1 MDGKLPRTL
10 TKQYWPSGYRL
21 SEADNKEIFDTA
33 IAPQLLSGAAM
44 HAKPILV
51 IVGSQTGAGKASL
64 TTNIMDLLDKRGGAA
79 HINMDFF
86 IPYHPYANRLRSDH
100 PAVADAY
107 LRPDGDR
114 WWTAA
119 QEYVIQKRVNA
130 LVESAMLTPTEFEDM
145 VRKFDAAGYRVE
157 VALMAVAP
165 ALSRLGIL
173 SRYAQELRAHGRGRL
188 VDPRIHDL
196 CVSGVAR
203 GAKAIDQGTPR
214 TVQLFRRGNV
224 RIYANRCGGKGT
236 WYASPPA
243 ARQQVITERRRRL
256 PPEEAD
262 EFNASHAQLTLQLD
276 RQFREELA
284 AIRSLAAR
292 IL

>member
-1 MDGKLPRTL
+1 MSHPKPGE
-10 TKQYWPSGYRL
+10 YVL
-21 SEADNKEIFDTA
+21 SEAENKEIFDTA
-33 IAPQLLSGAAM
+33 IAPQLLSGAARQ
-44 HAKPILV
+44 AKPILV
-51 IVGSQTGAGKASL
+51 IVGSQTGAGKAFL

-86 IPYHPYANRLRSDH
+86 IARHWRANSLRSSY
-100 PAVADAY
+100 PALADAY

-114 WWTAA
+114 WWIAA

-130 LVESAMLTPTEFEDM
+130 LVESAMLTPAEFEDI
-145 VRKFDAAGYRVE
+145 VRRFDAAGYRVE
-157 VALMAVAP
+157 VALMAVAA

-173 SRYAQELRAHGRGRL
+173 SRYAQEVRARGSGRL

-196 CVSGVAR
+196 CVKGVVR
-203 GAKAIDQGTPR
+203 GAKAIDRETPR

-224 RIYANRCGGKGT
+224 RIYANRCGAKST
-236 WYASPPA
+236 WYTRPPA

-256 PPEEAD
+256 PPKEAN
-262 EFNASHAQLTLQLD
+262 EFNNSHALLTRQLD
-276 RQFREELA
+276 RQFRRELA